1 MQQGLSNFS
10 EGVDLAF
17 YVIIGIS
24 FFFLVAITALMIYFV
39 IKYNRKKHPK
49 SEDVKESVKL
59 ELLWIGIPT
68 ILVLIMFYYG
78 WIGYRPMRQIPD
90 DAINVKVT
98 AKMWSWTFDY
108 ENGKWDSLL
117 YVPVNEPV
125 VLDLVSDDV
134 VHSLFIPAFRIKED
148 ASPGVVNRM
157 WFIANKVGEYN
168 ILCAEYCGLKHSD
181 MYSRVI
187 VLSKEDYEA
196 WYNEEKVI
204 DINTPPGL
212 EEFQKNGCAACHS
225 SDGSELVGP
234 SVKDIFGSKRIVIKD
249 GKEVTLTVDA
259 DYIKRSLNDPNAEV
273 VKDFNPIMPSY
284 KDKLSEEEMNS
295 IIEYFK
301 SQSKK

>member
-10 EGVDLAF
+10 DGVDLAF

-24 FFFLVAITALMIYFV
+24 LFFLVAITALMIYFV

-59 ELLWIGIPT
+59 ELIWIGVPT

-187 VLSKEDYEA
+187 VLSEEDYEA

-225 SDGSELVGP
+225 SDGSKLVGP
-234 SVKDIFGSKRIVIKD
+234 SVKDVFGSKRIVIKD
-249 GKEVTLTVDA
+249 DNEVTLTVDA
-259 DYIKRSLNDPNAEV
+259 DYIKRSLNDPNVEV

-284 KDKLSEEEMNS
+284 KDKLNEDELNA

-301 SQSKK
+301 SQSNK

>member
-10 EGVDLAF
+10 DGVDLAF

-24 FFFLVAITALMIYFV
+24 LFFLFAITALMIYFV

-49 SEDVKESVKL
+49 SEDVKESIKL
-59 ELLWIGIPT
+59 ELIWIGVPT

-134 VHSLFIPAFRIKED
+134 VHSLYIPAFRIKED

-187 VLSKEDYEA
+187 VLSEEDYEA

-204 DINTPPGL
+204 DINMPPGL

-234 SVKDIFGSKRIVIKD
+234 SVKDVFGSERIVMKD
-249 GKEVTLTVDA
+249 GKEITITVDG
-259 DYIKRSLNDPNAEV
+259 DYIKRSLNDPNDEV
-273 VKDFNPIMPSY
+273 VKDYNPIMPSY
-284 KDKLSEEEMNS
+284 KDKLNEDELNA

-301 SQSKK
+301 SQSNK

>member
-10 EGVDLAF
+10 DGVDLAF

-24 FFFLVAITALMIYFV
+24 LFFLVAITALMIYFV

-59 ELLWIGIPT
+59 ELIWIGVPT

-187 VLSKEDYEA
+187 VLSEEDYEA

-225 SDGSELVGP
+225 SDGSKLVGP
-234 SVKDIFGSKRIVIKD
+234 SVKDVFGSERIVMKD

-284 KDKLSEEEMNS
+284 KDKLNEDELNA

>member
-10 EGVDLAF
+10 DGVDLAF

-24 FFFLVAITALMIYFV
+24 LFFLVAITALMIYFV

-59 ELLWIGIPT
+59 ELIWIGVPT

-187 VLSKEDYEA
+187 VLSEEDYEA

-225 SDGSELVGP
+225 SDGSKLVGP
-234 SVKDIFGSKRIVIKD
+234 SVKDVFGSERIVMKD

-259 DYIKRSLNDPNAEV
+259 DYIKRSLNDPNSEV
-273 VKDFNPIMPSY
+273 VKDYNPIMPSY
-284 KDKLSEEEMNS
+284 KDKLNEDELNA